1 MMVAFTAE
9 LELHGRTATG
19 IAVPESVVAALGG
32 GRRPAVA
39 VAFHGYS
46 YRTTLG
52 VMDGRSMIPV
62 SAEHRAAAGVAAGD
76 LLDVDLVLDDA
87 PRVVEVPPELAQ
99 ALRENPAAGRAFD
112 ALSPSA
118 RKRHVLAITGAK
130 TDATRDR
137 RLASIIDELAE
148 AAP

>member
-1 MMVAFTAE
+1 
-9 LELHGRTATG
+9 
-19 IAVPESVVAALGG
+19 
-32 GRRPAVA
+32 
-39 VAFHGYS
+39 
-46 YRTTLG
+46 
-52 VMDGRSMIPV
+52 
-62 SAEHRAAAGVAAGD
+62 
-76 LLDVDLVLDDA
+76 VLDDA